1 MKIEEF
7 FDKGYYLNLD
17 RRVDRRIHIEEQLSN
32 LNLTNFVQRISAED
46 GTGYDPNTELL
57 NHHLCGKSHHNIYDL
72 ARQNNASTVV
82 IFEDDFVLYENGLQ
96 HIESGLDTLKTI
108 DDWDIVYFGGYCFDK
123 EVIKVSE
130 NLLKADEI
138 LTTHGYGISSSGMN
152 KLDKHI
158 PFKDSLIDG
167 WIRDKPFFNSYL
179 IYPFSCYQLE
189 NPSDIDKYGNTPNLE
204 HWKMHYLRE
213 NPTFI

>member
-7 FDKGYYLNLD
+7 FDRGYYLNLD
-17 RRVDRRIHIEEQLSN
+17 RREDRRVHIEKELKNIN
-32 LNLTNFVQRISAED
+32 LLDFVERVSAED
-46 GTGYDPNTELL
+46 GTGYDPNTRLL
-57 NHHLCGKSHHNIYDL
+57 SHHLCGLSHHKVHNL
-72 ARQNNASTVV
+72 AREKNASNVV
-82 IFEDDFVLYENGLQ
+82 VFEDDFILYENGLQ
-96 HIESGLDTLKTI
+96 HIESGLDTLNTV

-123 EVIKVSE
+123 QVTQVGK
-130 NLLKADEI
+130 NLLKADEV
-138 LTTHGYGISSSGMN
+138 LALHGYGISESGME

-167 WIRDKPFFNSYL
+167 WIRDKPFFNNYL

-189 NPSDIDKYGNTPNLE
+189 NPSDIDHFGKTPNVE
-204 HWKMHYLRE
+204 HWKQCYLRE